1 METTKVIQISEIE
14 KKLEQVEDY
23 LLSKGGL
30 AIVTFKKVV
39 KNDEPYGMDAVLDI
53 VMKRDKWVYGW
64 GDEIKYPLNALYVKS
79 VEMIAEDIETMYG
92 TWMFIELFKK
102 AVEKYDK
109 EGIEIKLTEVR
120 HLSSI
125 NLVKICGVAH
135 VLDADGDVMRV
146 VNIVLTS
153 KPEDVHK
160 LTVEEVCDEIRA
172 CL

>member
-23 LLSKGGL
+23 LLGKGGL

-102 AVEKYDK
+102 
-109 EGIEIKLTEVR
+109 
-120 HLSSI
+120 SI
-125 NLVKICGVAH
+125 H
-135 VLDADGDVMRV
+135 FF
-146 VNIVLTS
+146 
-153 KPEDVHK
+153 
-160 LTVEEVCDEIRA
+160 
-172 CL
+172 